1 MFRPSFPRLIALVA
15 FFFGCSLFLPAAAS
29 AQPERP
35 SRVIG
40 QAVDPQ
46 QAPVARAF
54 VRLVDADGRTVVST
68 LTDPSGR
75 FALPTSGCGACR
87 VEVSLTGFQTTSV
100 ATGSGEVLVVLALAP
115 VRESV
120 VVSATRDETPASQVA
135 ASMTVFTA
143 DDIEHRGAP
152 LVADLLRAAP
162 GVTVVR
168 TGGLGGQT
176 SLFVRG
182 GDSSYN
188 KVLLDGIPLNEPGGT
203 FNFGNL
209 TTNGIERV
217 ELVRGAQSALFGSDA
232 MSSVVQ
238 LFTRR
243 GRAGNRRPQARFAWE
258 GGSYATTRAD
268 AGVSGASGEVDYAV
282 ALSRLETNNDRPN
295 GDFGNTTLSW
305 NAGATLAS
313 GWSAR
318 TVGRLEQQR
327 TGTPGAIAFGR
338 ADLDAAFERR
348 DLAAGVAVERQSA
361 AFTGRAVY
369 AYTRSAQTSTN
380 LIEDPPFTPAFE
392 ERLSPFAFFDFPYD
406 SYNVLDRHHLGY
418 QADWRPGSASGSPAR
433 HFVTAAIDYDAE
445 RATLSDRLNGSSL
458 PAARDNVGVTG
469 QYQLLTRSLSLVT
482 GLRVE
487 HNDSVGTVVVPRVSM
502 AVTLRQADAVWGRTV
517 LKGNAGRGVKEPTIL
532 QSFSQSPFFL
542 GNPGLEP
549 EWATTADVGVEQ
561 RLAGDRVKVNAVW
574 FANWY
579 RNQISTRTI
588 DFTTFASQYFNIGRT
603 RARGLE
609 LDIDTV
615 PAPGWRARA
624 GYTLLDSRIV
634 ESTSAF
640 SPVFAVGQWAFRRP
654 RHSGFL
660 DVGFTCGRAD
670 VNVLGLFVGRRVDSD
685 FSALEPALVE
695 ALAYA
700 TWTVTGSYRLRPALA
715 LVLRLENLT
724 GSTHMEPLG
733 FPVWGRTAHA
743 GARVVF

>member
-1 MFRPSFPRLIALVA
+1 MFCTSFPRLIALAV
-15 FFFGCSLFLPAAAS
+15 FGCSLLVPAAAS

-35 SRVIG
+35 SHVTG
-40 QAVDPQ
+40 QVVDPQ
-46 QAPVARAF
+46 QAPVVRAF
-54 VRLVDADGRTVVST
+54 VRLVDDDGRTMASAF
-68 LTDPSGR
+68 TDQTGR
-75 FALPTSGCGACR
+75 FAVPAVGCGACR
-87 VEVSLTGFQTTSV
+87 IEVSLTGFQTTSV
-100 ATGSGEVLVVLALAP
+100 AAGPGELMVALALAP

-135 ASMTVFTA
+135 ASMTIFGA
-143 DDIEHRGAP
+143 DDIERRGSP
-152 LVADLLRAAP
+152 LVVDLLRAAP

-168 TGGLGGQT
+168 TGGLGGQA

-209 TTNGIERV
+209 TTNGLVRV

-243 GRAGNRRPQARFAWE
+243 GERGGGRPKARFAWE

-268 AGVSGASGEVDYAV
+268 ADLSGAIGGVDYAV
-282 ALSRLETNNDRPN
+282 TLSRLESDNDRPN

-305 NAGATLAS
+305 NAGTALAS
-313 GWSAR
+313 GWRVR
-318 TVGRLEQQR
+318 TVGRIEAQR
-327 TGTPGAIAFGR
+327 TGVPGAIAFGR
-338 ADLDAAFERR
+338 ADMDAAFERR
-348 DLAAGVAVERQSA
+348 DTAAGVAVEQQSGPS
-361 AFTGRAVY
+361 FTGRAVY
-369 AYTRSAQTSTN
+369 AYTRSTQTSTN
-380 LIEDPPFTPAFE
+380 LVEDPPFTPAFE
-392 ERLSPFAFFDFPYD
+392 GRSSPFAFFDFLYD
-406 SYNVLDRHHLGY
+406 SRNALDRHHLGY
-418 QADWRPGSASGSPAR
+418 QADWRPGSTNGSAAR

-445 RATLSDRLNGSSL
+445 RATLSDRLRGSSL
-458 PAARDNVGVTG
+458 PASRDNVGVTG

-487 HNDSVGTVVVPRVSM
+487 HNESFGTAVVPRVSV
-502 AVTLRQADAVWGRTV
+502 AVTLRHGDAAWGRTV

-542 GNPGLEP
+542 GNPDLEP
-549 EWATTADVGVEQ
+549 EWATTADIGVEQ
-561 RLAGDRVKVNAVW
+561 RLAGDRVKLNAVW
-574 FANWY
+574 FENRF

-609 LDIDTV
+609 LDVDTA
-615 PAPGWRARA
+615 PAPGWRVRA

-640 SPVFAVGQWAFRRP
+640 SPVFAEGQWAFRRP

-660 DVGFTCGRAD
+660 DVGFTRGRAD
-670 VNVLGLFVGRRVDSD
+670 VNVSGLFVGRRVDSD
-685 FSALEPALVE
+685 FAALEPPLLE
-695 ALAYA
+695 ATAYS
-700 TWTVTGSYRLRPALA
+700 TWTATASYRLRRSVE

-724 GSTHMEPLG
+724 GSAHMEPLG

-743 GARVVF
+743 GVRVVF

>member
-1 MFRPSFPRLIALVA
+1 MFRTSFPRLIALTV
-15 FFFGCSLFLPAAAS
+15 FGCSLLVPAAAS
-29 AQPERP
+29 AQAERP
-35 SRVIG
+35 SHFTG
-40 QAVDPQ
+40 QVVDPQ

-54 VRLVDADGRTVVST
+54 VRLVDDGRTMASAF
-68 LTDPSGR
+68 TDQTGR
-75 FALPTSGCGACR
+75 FAVPAAGCGACR

-100 ATGSGEVLVVLALAP
+100 AAGPGELVVALALAP
-115 VRESV
+115 VHESI

-135 ASMTVFTA
+135 ASVTVFGA
-143 DDIEHRGAP
+143 DDIESRGAP
-152 LVADLLRAAP
+152 LVVDLLRAAP

-168 TGGLGGQT
+168 TGGLGGQA

-209 TTNGIERV
+209 TTNGLERV

-243 GRAGNRRPQARFAWE
+243 GNRGDGRPKARFAWE

-268 AGVSGASGEVDYAV
+268 AGLSGAVGEVDYAV
-282 ALSRLETNNDRPN
+282 TLSRLESDNNRPN

-305 NAGATLAS
+305 NTGTTLPF
-313 GWSAR
+313 GWSVR
-318 TVGRLEQQR
+318 TVGRLERQR
-327 TGTPGAIAFGR
+327 VGTPGAIAFGR
-338 ADLDAAFERR
+338 ADLDATFERR
-348 DLAAGVAVERQSA
+348 DVAAGVSVERQSP

-369 AYTRSAQTSTN
+369 SYTRSAQTSTN
-380 LIEDPPFTPAFE
+380 LVEDPPFTPAFE
-392 ERLSPFAFFDFPYD
+392 GRSAPFAFFDFLFD
-406 SYNVLDRHHLGY
+406 SHNVLDRHHLGY
-418 QADWRPGSASGSPAR
+418 QADWRPGSAGGSAVR
-433 HFVTAAIDYDAE
+433 HFVTAALDYDAE
-445 RATLSDRLNGSSL
+445 RAILSDRLNGSAL

-482 GLRVE
+482 GLRLE
-487 HNDSVGTVVVPRVSM
+487 QNDSFGTAVVPRVSM
-502 AVTLRQADAVWGRTV
+502 AVTLRHGSAAWGRTV

-542 GNPGLEP
+542 GNPDLEP
-549 EWATTADVGVEQ
+549 EWATTADIGVEQ
-561 RLAGDRVKVNAVW
+561 RLAGDRVKLNAAW
-574 FANWY
+574 FDNRF

-609 LDIDTV
+609 LDVDTA

-660 DVGFTCGRAD
+660 DVGFTGGRAD
-670 VNVLGLFVGRRVDSD
+670 VNVFGLFVGRRVDSD
-685 FSALEPALVE
+685 FAALEPPLLE
-695 ALAYA
+695 ADGYA
-700 TWTVTGSYRLRPALA
+700 TWTVTGRYRLRPAIE
-715 LVLRLENLT
+715 LVARLENLT

-733 FPVWGRTAHA
+733 FPAWGRTAHA
-743 GARVVF
+743 GVRVVF